1 MGRFIIVLMA
11 LAIAASSAN
20 ADEKAPDNDKGQVA
34 VSHTV
39 AAESLPIDATL
50 VYSYVDENRD
60 GINDLF
66 QDANGDGI
74 NDITLSAYAHHFG
87 FVDANGDG
95 INDVFVD
102 RDGDGVNDLNGHFFD
117 ADGDGICDNVIDYD
131 GNGVNDITG
140 IVYHHQSLEGFR
152 FGRMDEERGA
162 EHHLFI
168 DEDGDGMN
176 DSRLPDMMHPVNG
189 MDIFIDEDGDGICD
203 GRNFMRP
210 RMPVLGVGRAETTM
224 PGRGH
229 MGGNSESMDSG
240 RKQHQMGGG
249 K

>member
-11 LAIAASSAN
+11 LVIAARSAN
-20 ADEKAPDNDKGQVA
+20 ADEKAPDNDKGQAA

-66 QDANGDGI
+66 Q
-74 NDITLSAYAHHFG
+74 
-87 FVDANGDG
+87 DANGDG

-152 FGRMDEERGA
+152 FGRMDEERGT

-176 DSRLPDMMHPVNG
+176 DSRLPDMMHPIDG
-189 MDIFIDEDGDGICD
+189 MDVFIDEDGDGICD
-203 GRNFMRP
+203 GRSFMHP
-210 RMPVLGVGRAETTM
+210 KMPGLGVGREEATV
-224 PGRGH
+224 PGRNH
-229 MGGNSESMDSG
+229 MGEKYGPMDSD